1 MGSSSTDLR
10 GSHPEPPAE
19 PTRQELVL
27 QASERSQAAHAVLVV
42 GFDRRPESLAALV
55 TAAELGR
62 RVAAELRVI
71 HAIDLTDYPV
81 DPDSADWEDKGREL
95 LQQEQETVARQ
106 LAHYEYS
113 WSYVALH
120 GDPVRAL
127 SWVADELDALM
138 IVVGSRGEG
147 WHRPLRA
154 DSVPLRVAP
163 THPALRATSTGGV
176 PPSQP
181 AHDKLTRSPGL
192 TEQPPTP
199 PRQHPEHSIS
209 APRRATTVHPGQN
222 TARRYR
228 RPSGRLVTR
237 QRDLATDG
245 PHRDPA
251 PEFTVQGEIPAKA
264 LHLRIDSR
272 FSR

>member
-1 MGSSSTDLR
+1 MAGSSTDLVEK
-10 GSHPEPPAE
+10 HPEPPAE

-27 QASERSQAAHAVLVV
+27 QARERSQAAHAVLVV
-42 GFDRRPESLAALV
+42 GFDGRPESLAALV

-81 DPDSADWEDKGREL
+81 DPEGEDWEDKGREL

-127 SWVADELDALM
+127 SRVGDESGALM

-147 WHRPLRA
+147 WHRVFERIASP
-154 DSVPLRVAP
+154 SVSHRLIQCCGRPVLVVG
-163 THPALRATSTGGV
+163 HPHSRHRT
-176 PPSQP
+176 
-181 AHDKLTRSPGL
+181 DRR
-192 TEQPPTP
+192 P
-199 PRQHPEHSIS
+199 PR
-209 APRRATTVHPGQN
+209 A
-222 TARRYR
+222 
-228 RPSGRLVTR
+228 
-237 QRDLATDG
+237 
-245 PHRDPA
+245 
-251 PEFTVQGEIPAKA
+251 
-264 LHLRIDSR
+264 
-272 FSR
+272 